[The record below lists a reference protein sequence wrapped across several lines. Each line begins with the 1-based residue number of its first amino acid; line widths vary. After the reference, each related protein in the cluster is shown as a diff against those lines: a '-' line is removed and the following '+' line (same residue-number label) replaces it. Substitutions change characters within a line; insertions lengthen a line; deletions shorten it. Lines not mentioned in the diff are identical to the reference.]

1 MSMVFSFSRRVLILF
16 KLYFF
21 SCYILLHHIYLIVLF
36 FPSDVDEC
44 KDGTDNCPVNT
55 DCVNTKGS
63 YSCRCNEGYRRNEA
77 GDCTGLLQTTYHFV
91 TKPRQVLRNV
101 SETQVMFNNKRQEF
115 SSVCATMR
123 LYMYSL
129 LMVILF
135 LSLCDHYN
143 DD

>member
-1 MSMVFSFSRRVLILF
+1 MSMVFSFSRRVLVLF

-44 KDGTDNCPVNT
+44 KDGTANCPVNT
-55 DCVNTKGS
+55 DCVNIKGS

-77 GDCTGLLQTTYHFV
+77 GDCAGLSQTTYRFV

-101 SETQVMFNNKRQEF
+101 SETQVMFTRTINDKNFRASVRQ
-115 SSVCATMR
+115 
-123 LYMYSL
+123 
-129 LMVILF
+129 
-135 LSLCDHYN
+135 CDCICIRC
-143 DD
+143 